1 MAGCEWEKSL
11 FISHPLPASRHP
23 PGGLGASMHRHF
35 DKDIE
40 EIKDLL
46 LRMGAMVE
54 DAISESIRALLE
66 RDTSLAEEVIRND
79 DRIDQME
86 LEIDR
91 RTLELMAK
99 MQPAAVDLRFVAAMM
114 KITPELERI
123 ADLAQDVCER
133 VIELN
138 REPALKAMI
147 AIPRL
152 AQDAQ
157 AMVRQSLDAFV
168 RADGNLARRVIA
180 QDDSIDQQTEQSFR
194 ELLTYM
200 LEDPRN
206 ISRAIRLTFVGKYF
220 ERMADGATNICE
232 MVVYLAEGKMI
243 KHATG
248 MLNNG

>member
-1 MAGCEWEKSL
+1 MQ
-11 FISHPLPASRHP
+11 
-23 PGGLGASMHRHF
+23 RHF

-40 EIKDLL
+40 ELKDLL

-54 DAISESIRALLE
+54 DSIMQSIRSLLE
-66 RDTSLAEEVIRND
+66 RDTALAQEVISND

-86 LEIDR
+86 IQIDQHVI
-91 RTLELMAK
+91 ELIAK
-99 MQPAAVDLRFVAAMM
+99 MQPAAGDLRFVATVM

-138 REPALKAMI
+138 REPPLKAMV

-157 AMVRQSLDAFV
+157 GMVRAALDALV
-168 RADGNLARRVIA
+168 RRDVSLARSVIT
-180 QDDSIDQQTEQSFR
+180 QDDSVDQQTEQSFR

-206 ISRAIRLTFVGKYF
+206 ISRAIRLTFIGKYF

-232 MVVYLAEGKMI
+232 MVVYLVEGKMI
-243 KHATG
+243 KHAYGTAH
-248 MLNNG
+248 NR

>member
-1 MAGCEWEKSL
+1 MY
-11 FISHPLPASRHP
+11 
-23 PGGLGASMHRHF
+23 RHF
-35 DKDIE
+35 DRDIE
-40 EIKDLL
+40 DLKDLL

-54 DAISESIRALLE
+54 DAISQSIRALLE
-66 RDTSLAEEVIRND
+66 RDTALAEEVIARD
-79 DRIDQME
+79 DRVDQME
-86 LEIDR
+86 VEIDQ
-91 RTLELMAK
+91 RTIELIAK
-99 MQPAAVDLRFVAAMM
+99 MQPTAVDLRFVASIM

-138 REPALKAMI
+138 REPQLKSMI

-157 AMVRQSLDAFV
+157 TMVRQALDAFV
-168 RADGNLARRVIA
+168 RGDANLARTVIRH
-180 QDDSIDQQTEQSFR
+180 DDSIDEQTEQSFR

-232 MVVYLAEGKMI
+232 MVVYLVEGKVI
-243 KHATG
+243 KHTPASVSEKE
-248 MLNNG
+248 